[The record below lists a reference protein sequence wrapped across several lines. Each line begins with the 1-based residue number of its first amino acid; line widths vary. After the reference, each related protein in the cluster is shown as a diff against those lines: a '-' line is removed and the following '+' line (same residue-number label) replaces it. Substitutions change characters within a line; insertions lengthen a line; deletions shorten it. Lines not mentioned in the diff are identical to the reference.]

1 MSKKVQVRFTLH
13 MIAWKATPAPPVGP
27 ILWQHGINIGSFV
40 KEFNDKTME
49 TMQAY
54 AGFNVKVPVDI
65 TVFVDR
71 SYEMVIHPPLS
82 SDLIK
87 WKAKIK
93 VWSWEP
99 NKNKVATLSKADLEE
114 IIDIKLPVM
123 NTNKRE
129 SVLKSLIGTAKSLGI
144 EVK

>member
-1 MSKKVQVRFTLH
+1 

-40 KEFNDKTME
+40 KEFNDKTIE